1 MLKGIDPL
9 LSPELLYALAQMGH
23 GDTIAIVDRNFP
35 AHSLNDRV
43 IRLDGVDVVSAGRA
57 VLGLLPLD
65 TFIPEPVARMQVVGD
80 PESRPPVQTQFLAA
94 AAEAA
99 GRALGVEALERRA
112 FYTRARAA
120 FAVVATGED
129 RPYGCFILTKGVLP
143 EFAPE

>member
-35 AHSLNDRV
+35 AHSLNERV
-43 IRLDGVDVVSAGRA
+43 IRLDGVDVVSVGRA

-80 PESRPPVQTQFLAA
+80 PESRLPVQTQFLAA

-99 GRALGVEALERRA
+99 GRALGVEALERHA
-112 FYTRARAA
+112 FYARARAA